1 MRGQPPQIMESV
13 KDAHAVHAVYK
24 LNILDFNCKNILT
37 CGPFFKEIEKNVDI
51 CLLQEHWLY
60 SCQLKLLDEIHE
72 NFTGAGKAID
82 SNDPIAPVQI
92 PRGYGGTAILWK
104 KKLNLIVTPLD
115 IGSERIQAIEI
126 KGIPNMIILSVYMP
140 CKGSSNHIAEFG
152 ECIDQL
158 HEIYNTYENTHQIII
173 GGDFNE
179 DILNGLS
186 SQRKSYVQE
195 LMNEHCLGSKDNGPT
210 FIHVNGRDTST
221 IDFILYQEK
230 YADSIVEIKKLDV
243 IANVSDHYPLKI
255 VIKHQYAENIP
266 PKKNES
272 KQSGNIKWDK
282 VDTNLYAKQIAS
294 EIEKVRT
301 NVVTKEEI
309 DKSFQKLNEILT
321 TTANEVAPKVRIGKR
336 KPKLQVMNEQIKQA
350 ISNKKTAYYNWK
362 MQGRPDDPNN
372 AYLIEKKLSTHN
384 LRKECR
390 LEVALRRMNQKT
402 RMIEART
409 SDRKTFY
416 NIIRRQRGKLAQHID
431 HLNIGDDIFRNN
443 DIVEGWHRH
452 FSKLAEKKLNI
463 NADVKSLQ
471 QVEREVIEIK
481 KMCQES
487 YKHSP
492 ITKDEIEKTVQS
504 LNRNKATDYFGVSAE
519 HFIYGGNELLEY
531 LRQLLNTSF
540 EHCYIPDEMKIG
552 SLFPVF
558 KNKGERSDV
567 RNYRGITVNPTISK
581 IIEKIIKLRENDK
594 ILGTQNPLQRGFTE
608 NTSPLIAELIIEE
621 FERENKD
628 LKKPT
633 YIALLDAKSA
643 FDVVVH
649 DNLIRRLFQIGISH
663 QSILILQNLYQGA
676 TSCVKWNGKYS
687 DPFKIDQGVRQG
699 GALSADLYKVYIN
712 PLLNL
717 LCESGMGGKIGNI
730 NCCAPTCADDIAII
744 ANNPLEIQSMVDI
757 SVDFSRREGY
767 ILQPT
772 KSVIL
777 PVKTTAKHIEIDNQ
791 FWTLDEKPMPVVS
804 NSTHIGIHKS
814 DRNSAQ
820 LTVEENIKKARRT
833 VYSLMGAGLHGKGG
847 LDPETAISIF
857 RSYVLPVLT
866 YGLEIVLPSGKTLT
880 MLQQYYKKLLKQ
892 ILSMAMNVADPAIYI
907 LSGMMPI
914 EAEIHLKALNLY
926 GNITRADK
934 NTTEWRV
941 AERQLQIKSSR
952 SHSWFTDIQKICCK
966 YQINNVYRY
975 LHSPLTK
982 SQWKSKIEKTVKNY
996 WIDTVNS
1003 NASSYKSLKYVNR
1016 IDKFGKVH
1024 RLLKT
1029 VSASSRDISRIPV
1042 RIKIATGTYIFQTK
1056 RAVFNKY
1063 AVDPTCKLCNEEDE
1077 TFEHFLLDC
1086 TALHISRKQLLVDIT
1101 NRCNKLIALLNV
1113 NDNLDI
1119 ARIVANPYQLL
1130 DFACKRHFEN
1140 IDELIGTSIEPA
1152 CRALL
1157 YTLHM
1162 KRYETLGINQCC
1174 IKRTNS
1180 NR

>member
-1 MRGQPPQIMESV
+1 
-13 KDAHAVHAVYK
+13 
-24 LNILDFNCKNILT
+24 
-37 CGPFFKEIEKNVDI
+37 
-51 CLLQEHWLY
+51 
-60 SCQLKLLDEIHE
+60 
-72 NFTGAGKAID
+72 
-82 SNDPIAPVQI
+82 
-92 PRGYGGTAILWK
+92 
-104 KKLNLIVTPLD
+104 
-115 IGSERIQAIEI
+115 
-126 KGIPNMIILSVYMP
+126 
-140 CKGSSNHIAEFG
+140 
-152 ECIDQL
+152 
-158 HEIYNTYENTHQIII
+158 
-173 GGDFNE
+173 
-179 DILNGLS
+179 
-186 SQRKSYVQE
+186 
-195 LMNEHCLGSKDNGPT
+195 
-210 FIHVNGRDTST
+210 
-221 IDFILYQEK
+221 
-230 YADSIVEIKKLDV
+230 
-243 IANVSDHYPLKI
+243 
-255 VIKHQYAENIP
+255 
-266 PKKNES
+266 
-272 KQSGNIKWDK
+272 
-282 VDTNLYAKQIAS
+282 
-294 EIEKVRT
+294 
-301 NVVTKEEI
+301 
-309 DKSFQKLNEILT
+309 
-321 TTANEVAPKVRIGKR
+321 
-336 KPKLQVMNEQIKQA
+336 
-350 ISNKKTAYYNWK
+350 
-362 MQGRPDDPNN
+362 
-372 AYLIEKKLSTHN
+372 
-384 LRKECR
+384 
-390 LEVALRRMNQKT
+390 
-402 RMIEART
+402 
-409 SDRKTFY
+409 
-416 NIIRRQRGKLAQHID
+416 
-431 HLNIGDDIFRNN
+431 
-443 DIVEGWHRH
+443 
-452 FSKLAEKKLNI
+452 
-463 NADVKSLQ
+463 
-471 QVEREVIEIK
+471 
-481 KMCQES
+481 
-487 YKHSP
+487 
-492 ITKDEIEKTVQS
+492 
-504 LNRNKATDYFGVSAE
+504 
-519 HFIYGGNELLEY
+519 
-531 LRQLLNTSF
+531 
-540 EHCYIPDEMKIG
+540 
-552 SLFPVF
+552 
-558 KNKGERSDV
+558 
-567 RNYRGITVNPTISK
+567 
-581 IIEKIIKLRENDK
+581 
-594 ILGTQNPLQRGFTE
+594 
-608 NTSPLIAELIIEE
+608 
-621 FERENKD
+621 
-628 LKKPT
+628 
-633 YIALLDAKSA
+633 
-643 FDVVVH
+643 
-649 DNLIRRLFQIGISH
+649 
-663 QSILILQNLYQGA
+663 
-676 TSCVKWNGKYS
+676 
-687 DPFKIDQGVRQG
+687 
-699 GALSADLYKVYIN
+699 
-712 PLLNL
+712 
-717 LCESGMGGKIGNI
+717 
-730 NCCAPTCADDIAII
+730 
-744 ANNPLEIQSMVDI
+744 MVDI